1 MIDVRVLNEDDDRR
15 WICAATGSR
24 RDRLWTSAC
33 ERTCCWDGVGCWEGG
48 CWDPELGLNE
58 LLYLISVRCL
68 TVVKMMIMT
77 TMKPMMKI
85 TMINWATWVRESGSE
100 WLLQISLHQPK
111 ISVHQVIPKISVQR
125 VIHGDDIDRFPWV
138 ALLMLQL
145 QVPDK
150 LGLWQS
156 TPSY

>member
-1 MIDVRVLNEDDDRR
+1 MWGYWMRMMIGGEYALPQEVAVTGCELQLVNGP
-15 WICAATGSR
+15 AAETG
-24 RDRLWTSAC
+24 
-33 ERTCCWDGVGCWEGG
+33 VG

>member
-1 MIDVRVLNEDDDRR
+1 MWGYWMRMMIGGEYALPQEVAVTGCELQLVNGP
-15 WICAATGSR
+15 AAETG
-24 RDRLWTSAC
+24 D
-33 ERTCCWDGVGCWEGG
+33 GCWEGG

-58 LLYLISVRCL
+58 LLYLICVRCL

>member
-1 MIDVRVLNEDDDRR
+1 MWGYWMRMMIGGEYALPQEVAVTGCELQLVNGP
-15 WICAATGSR
+15 AAET
-24 RDRLWTSAC
+24 
-33 ERTCCWDGVGCWEGG
+33 GVGCWEGG